1 MTKPVRR
8 AFADFVTRVLRPPAA
23 GVKFPA
29 AQKAALSTYGG
40 IMRKALIAA
49 LAVSFMAGCS
59 SVQMAQAPEDN
70 VDYLYITAVEIA
82 AKRYG
87 TEVVWMNL
95 PLKRQ
100 IVTQ

>member
-1 MTKPVRR
+1 
-8 AFADFVTRVLRPPAA
+8 
-23 GVKFPA
+23 
-29 AQKAALSTYGG
+29 
-40 IMRKALIAA
+40 MRKALIAA

-70 VDYLYITAVEIA
+70 VDYLYITAVELA

-100 IVTQ
+100 TATQ